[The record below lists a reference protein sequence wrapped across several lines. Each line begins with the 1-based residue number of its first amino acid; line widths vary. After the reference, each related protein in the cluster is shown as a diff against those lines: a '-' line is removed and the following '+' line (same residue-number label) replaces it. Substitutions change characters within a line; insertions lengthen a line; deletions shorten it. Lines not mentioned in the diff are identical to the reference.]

1 MLSRLNLGIKLLL
14 LIIPLA
20 VMSLLLAGGLAWQ
33 RYQLLQDMQST
44 RQLVALAGGASA
56 LVDTLQ
62 AERGQ
67 TNGYLGGQG
76 ALPDTLKTARSN
88 TDSAMQ
94 ALQQQ
99 QADLAA
105 SPLAGRA
112 GDIASAVQGL
122 LGQRGAI
129 DSRSLPAPQVFA
141 DYTRQIEAL
150 LALVGETAKATN
162 LADIT
167 LYGVALS
174 NLQCVKEF
182 AGRERGF
189 VNGVLAGGSF
199 TQATLSQAIG
209 LQAQQRACQQQLYG
223 LSQSDVQAL
232 VEPRLQSTQHQAVQH
247 LREQIYGAPVGSP
260 LTLAPAEWFKVTS
273 ARIGELK
280 LAEEAVLVA
289 LHQRIEQQLAA
300 ARQQLW
306 LTVLA
311 VAGLTLLMTLG
322 GLAVYRSIR
331 QPVLKLERMLSSM
344 SDNLDLAVR
353 ADLQGSDEIARMG
366 QALDKLVAAFGNTLR
381 VVKANAHQL
390 QQAAGSLQH
399 ISARAADAA
408 ESQSSASTEIAAAVE
423 QMSAGMA
430 AVSGNTHDSLQV
442 ARQMQQDVGRGRQR
456 MLATTQAM
464 HDTSATVDEAGRMI
478 TALAD
483 KSQNIRRIITAIRE
497 IADQT
502 NLLALNAAIEAARA
516 GETGRGFAVVADEVR
531 KLAERTSKETVEIA
545 QLVEA
550 ITGDTSQAASSMAA
564 ARAQMDK
571 GLGLVA
577 DTLSELDLMNEEA
590 GQTAAKSQNTATAM
604 QEQSAAS
611 TEVAVNISRIAAL
624 AEDNASIVQE
634 AAELADQLND
644 TASTLVQQV
653 DRFRHT
659 SQAAGLG

>member
-33 RYQLLQDMQST
+33 RYSLLQDMQAT
-44 RQLVALAGGASA
+44 RQLVVLAGGASV
-56 LVDTLQ
+56 LVDALQ

-67 TNGYLGGQG
+67 SNGYLGGQG
-76 ALPDTLKTARSN
+76 PVPESLKRARDN
-88 TDSAMQ
+88 TDAAMQ
-94 ALQQQ
+94 AYRQLQ
-99 QADLAA
+99 AG
-105 SPLAGRA
+105 LAGSALDSRA
-112 GDIASAVQGL
+112 GEVASAVQAL
-122 LGQRGAI
+122 IGQRGAV
-129 DSRSLPAPQVFA
+129 DARSLPAPQVFA

-150 LALVGETAKATN
+150 LALVGETARATN

-189 VNGVLAGGSF
+189 VNGVLASGSF
-199 TQATLSQAIG
+199 TQATLSQAIA
-209 LQAQQRACQQQLYG
+209 LQAQQRACLQQLQS
-223 LSQSDVQAL
+223 LSQPALMTLVQ
-232 VEPRLQSTQHQAVQH
+232 PQLQSPQNQAVQN
-247 LREQIYGAPVGSP
+247 LRDQVYGAASGTP
-260 LTLAPAEWFKVTS
+260 LSLAPAEWFKVTS
-273 ARIGELK
+273 ARIAELK
-280 LAEEAVLVA
+280 SAEEAVLAA
-289 LHQRIEQQLAA
+289 LNQRIEQQLAQ
-300 ARQQLW
+300 ARQH
-306 LTVLA
+306 LTLTLLA
-311 VAGLTLLMTLG
+311 VAALGLLMSIG
-322 GLAVYRSIR
+322 GVAVYRSIR
-331 QPVLKLERMLSSM
+331 QPVLKLEHMLRTM
-344 SDNLDLAVR
+344 SETLDLGVR
-353 ADLQGSDEIARMG
+353 ADMPGHDEIARMG

-381 VVKANAHQL
+381 IVKANAHEL

-399 ISARAADAA
+399 ISSRAAEAA

-430 AVSGNTHDSLQV
+430 AVSDNTRDSLHV
-442 ARQMQQDVGRGRQR
+442 ARQMQEDVGRGRLR
-456 MLATTQAM
+456 MQATTQAM
-464 HDTSATVDEAGRMI
+464 HDTSSTVDDAGRMI
-478 TALAD
+478 TALSD
-483 KSQNIRRIITAIRE
+483 KSQNIRRIITAIRD

-550 ITGDTSQAASSMAA
+550 INSDTGLAAGSMQA

-571 GLGLVA
+571 GLSLVA
-577 DTLSELDLMNEEA
+577 DTLGELELMNEEA
-590 GQTAAKSQNTATAM
+590 GQTAAKSQGTAAAM
-604 QEQSAAS
+604 QQQSAAS

-624 AEDNASIVQE
+624 AEDNAAIVQE
-634 AAELADQLND
+634 AAELADRLND
-644 TASTLVQQV
+644 TASALVQQV

-659 SQAAGLG
+659 SQAAGQG

>member
-1 MLSRLNLGIKLLL
+1 
-14 LIIPLA
+14 
-20 VMSLLLAGGLAWQ
+20 
-33 RYQLLQDMQST
+33 
-44 RQLVALAGGASA
+44 
-56 LVDTLQ
+56 
-62 AERGQ
+62 
-67 TNGYLGGQG
+67 
-76 ALPDTLKTARSN
+76 
-88 TDSAMQ
+88 
-94 ALQQQ
+94 
-99 QADLAA
+99 
-105 SPLAGRA
+105 
-112 GDIASAVQGL
+112 
-122 LGQRGAI
+122 
-129 DSRSLPAPQVFA
+129 
-141 DYTRQIEAL
+141 
-150 LALVGETAKATN
+150 
-162 LADIT
+162 
-167 LYGVALS
+167 
-174 NLQCVKEF
+174 
-182 AGRERGF
+182 
-189 VNGVLAGGSF
+189 
-199 TQATLSQAIG
+199 
-209 LQAQQRACQQQLYG
+209 
-223 LSQSDVQAL
+223 
-232 VEPRLQSTQHQAVQH
+232 
-247 LREQIYGAPVGSP
+247 
-260 LTLAPAEWFKVTS
+260 
-273 ARIGELK
+273 
-280 LAEEAVLVA
+280 
-289 LHQRIEQQLAA
+289 
-300 ARQQLW
+300 
-306 LTVLA
+306 
-311 VAGLTLLMTLG
+311 
-322 GLAVYRSIR
+322 
-331 QPVLKLERMLSSM
+331 
-344 SDNLDLAVR
+344 
-353 ADLQGSDEIARMG
+353 
-366 QALDKLVAAFGNTLR
+366 
-381 VVKANAHQL
+381 
-390 QQAAGSLQH
+390 
-399 ISARAADAA
+399 
-408 ESQSSASTEIAAAVE
+408 
-423 QMSAGMA
+423 
-430 AVSGNTHDSLQV
+430 
-442 ARQMQQDVGRGRQR
+442 MQQDVGRGRQR